1 MRPTDGWNARA
12 AITLFKYW
20 STLKA
25 GVFRYIRW
33 RIAISSFR
41 WAKKDKR
48 SMAMLEDWTIYS
60 WYCPNCKTQVAGLKN
75 KKNQIRVICT
85 KCGVEMVRTVVSR
98 RHDVID
104 MFAPSGMEHS
114 ELELRE
120 HWYDDVRGFCKRA
133 QRGAVQPWPKEDRGL
148 HDQICFFRGQM
159 ISGAAGKM

>member
-1 MRPTDGWNARA
+1 MECESCHNAVQILEYAKSRCVPVYQMA
-12 AITLFKYW
+12 DCNLLVPL
-20 STLKA
+20 S
-25 GVFRYIRW
+25 
-33 RIAISSFR
+33 
-41 WAKKDKR
+41 KKDKR

-98 RHDVID
+98 RHNVID

-120 HWYDDVRGFCKRA
+120 Y
-133 QRGAVQPWPKEDRGL
+133 
-148 HDQICFFRGQM
+148 
-159 ISGAAGKM
+159 